1 MTEGPASGAERSP
14 LDRAIDLLVYAPLGL
29 ALAARDELPKL
40 IAKGRQET
48 QGQVAM
54 ARVVG
59 RFAVGRGQKEASR
72 LLREAS
78 GRLAGLGL
86 VPDPGR
92 AAKPGPAAG
101 GAAESQGRSAEPSA
115 ESQGRAAAPGPSSMP
130 SAEPSADQ
138 SSATQGRAA
147 SAPGRTAPAATE
159 PEPAARPEGAPSA
172 AEPSAGSVPDGLAI
186 PGYDS
191 LSAPHV
197 VQRLD
202 GLSAEELESVRAY
215 EASHRGRKTIL
226 SRIAQLQSP
235 SGA

>member
-1 MTEGPASGAERSP
+1 MTEGPGSGAERSP
-14 LDRAIDLLVYAPLGL
+14 LDRAVDLLVYAPLGL

-40 IAKGRQET
+40 IAKGRQES

-78 GRLAGLGL
+78 GRLARLGL

-92 AAKPGPAAG
+92 AAKPSARPS
-101 GAAESQGRSAEPSA
+101 SQTHRSAESSA
-115 ESQGRAAAPGPSSMP
+115 ETQGGAAAPGRP
-130 SAEPSADQ
+130 AEPSADPSADP
-138 SSATQGRAA
+138 SSATHGPAA
-147 SAPGRTAPAATE
+147 APGATPGAIPAPPATE
-159 PEPAARPEGAPSA
+159 PRGAGPAAAPPA
-172 AEPSAGSVPDGLAI
+172 DEPPAGSVPDGLAI

-202 GLSAEELESVRAY
+202 GLSADELESVRAY
-215 EASHRGRKTIL
+215 ETAHRGRKTIL